1 MGSSGFVFKAG
12 GGEARE
18 KAVGG
23 RGRGTGEFRAFL
35 AQDGVAH
42 QGATQV
48 AQRLGG
54 EAPAAAF
61 YQRTTAPRVVAAEG
75 EAGEDQ
81 GDCPTPLPLQPM
93 P

>member
-42 QGATQV
+42 Q
-48 AQRLGG
+48 
-54 EAPAAAF
+54 EP
-61 YQRTTAPRVVAAEG
+61 PR
-75 EAGEDQ
+75 
-81 GDCPTPLPLQPM
+81 
-93 P
+93 